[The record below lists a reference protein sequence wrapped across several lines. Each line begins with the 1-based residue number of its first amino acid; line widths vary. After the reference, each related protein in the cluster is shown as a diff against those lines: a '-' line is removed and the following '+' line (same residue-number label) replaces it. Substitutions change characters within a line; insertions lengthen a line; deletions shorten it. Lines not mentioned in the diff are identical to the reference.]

1 MHTPMFA
8 EPLVAAAL
16 EAAAEDAATEEAA
29 VEVLEEP
36 PQAVI
41 AAVAPTTADAFRK
54 SRREII
60 FIIMF
65 SFNSYLSIFTGAILH
80 APVIPVRIIPLQ
92 HPTVQENKF
101 TRLKEFFCAISTNAF
116 WARQFLFSKHH
127 NFSYICN
134 LPTKAKKLC
143 HFSLKKITKC
153 CIVRF
158 LQLFY
163 FLYILK
169 NIFRNSSS
177 LFFRI
182 FSLHFRNFLQ
192 IACSTKSATPYAA
205 ARRIRSNWKNRPS
218 LNSTPQ
224 AGKPIMLQCD
234 NSPTWPCRKA
244 WMPRWWCLPPAA
256 WERRD

>member
-1 MHTPMFA
+1 MFA

-134 LPTKAKKLC
+134 LPTKAKKIMSF
-143 HFSLKKITKC
+143 FSQKDYKMLHRP
-153 CIVRF
+153 VFAAFSF
-158 LQLFY
+158 LVYLEKY
-163 FLYILK
+163 F
-169 NIFRNSSS
+169 
-177 LFFRI
+177 
-182 FSLHFRNFLQ
+182 Q
-192 IACSTKSATPYAA
+192 
-205 ARRIRSNWKNRPS
+205 
-218 LNSTPQ
+218 
-224 AGKPIMLQCD
+224 
-234 NSPTWPCRKA
+234 
-244 WMPRWWCLPPAA
+244 
-256 WERRD
+256 E

>member
-158 LQLFY
+158 LQLFH

-182 FSLHFRNFLQ
+182 FSLHFCNFLQ
-192 IACSTKSATPYAA
+192 IACHS
-205 ARRIRSNWKNRPS
+205 RF
-218 LNSTPQ
+218 
-224 AGKPIMLQCD
+224 
-234 NSPTWPCRKA
+234 
-244 WMPRWWCLPPAA
+244 LPPAFLQRKCPEA
-256 WERRD
+256 FLSLRAFQSEYLLQMQQHLCNVEVDQQRGGIHNGGDQG

>member
-1 MHTPMFA
+1 MFA

-143 HFSLKKITKC
+143 YFSLKKITKC
-153 CIVRF
+153 CMVSF
-158 LQLFY
+158 GDAVY

-169 NIFRNSSS
+169 NIFRDSSAVT
-177 LFFRI
+177 
-182 FSLHFRNFLQ
+182 FL
-192 IACSTKSATPYAA
+192 
-205 ARRIRSNWKNRPS
+205 RF
-218 LNSTPQ
+218 
-224 AGKPIMLQCD
+224 
-234 NSPTWPCRKA
+234 
-244 WMPRWWCLPPAA
+244 
-256 WERRD
+256 

>member
-1 MHTPMFA
+1 MFA
-8 EPLVAAAL
+8 EPLAAAL

-60 FIIMF
+60 FIIVF
-65 SFNSYLSIFTGAILH
+65 SFNSYLSIFTGAFLH
-80 APVIPVRIIPLQ
+80 VPVIPVRIIPLQ
-92 HPTVQENKF
+92 SPPVQENKF

-127 NFSYICN
+127 NFSYVCN

-153 CIVRF
+153 CMVSF
-158 LQLFY
+158 GDAVY

-169 NIFRNSSS
+169 NIFRDSSAV
-177 LFFRI
+177 I
-182 FSLHFRNFLQ
+182 FCGFERFSRKFLQ
-192 IACSTKSATPYAA
+192 MSAVPGNTAHRILAQKKLPEGHTAFSGSSDSGSFSFTDAA
-205 ARRIRSNWKNRPS
+205 VP
-218 LNSTPQ
+218 
-224 AGKPIMLQCD
+224 LQC
-234 NSPTWPCRKA
+234 
-244 WMPRWWCLPPAA
+244 
-256 WERRD
+256 

>member
-158 LQLFY
+158 LQLFH

-182 FSLHFRNFLQ
+182 FSPHFCNFLQ
-192 IACSTKSATPYAA
+192 IACHS
-205 ARRIRSNWKNRPS
+205 RF
-218 LNSTPQ
+218 
-224 AGKPIMLQCD
+224 
-234 NSPTWPCRKA
+234 
-244 WMPRWWCLPPAA
+244 LPPAFCKENA
-256 WERRD
+256 QKLS

>member
-1 MHTPMFA
+1 MFA

-101 TRLKEFFCAISTNAF
+101 TRLKEFFCAISTNGF

-134 LPTKAKKLC
+134 LPTKAKNYVIFLSKRLQNVASSGFC
-143 HFSLKKITKC
+143 RFFIS
-153 CIVRF
+153 CI
-158 LQLFY
+158 
-163 FLYILK
+163 
-169 NIFRNSSS
+169 S
-177 LFFRI
+177 
-182 FSLHFRNFLQ
+182 
-192 IACSTKSATPYAA
+192 
-205 ARRIRSNWKNRPS
+205 
-218 LNSTPQ
+218 
-224 AGKPIMLQCD
+224 
-234 NSPTWPCRKA
+234 
-244 WMPRWWCLPPAA
+244 
-256 WERRD
+256 

>member
-1 MHTPMFA
+1 MFA

-158 LQLFY
+158 LQLFH
-163 FLYILK
+163 FVYILK
-169 NIFRNSSS
+169 NI
-177 LFFRI
+177 
-182 FSLHFRNFLQ
+182 LQ
-192 IACSTKSATPYAA
+192 IACHS
-205 ARRIRSNWKNRPS
+205 RF
-218 LNSTPQ
+218 
-224 AGKPIMLQCD
+224 
-234 NSPTWPCRKA
+234 
-244 WMPRWWCLPPAA
+244 LPPAFLQRKCPEA
-256 WERRD
+256 FLSLRAFQSEYLLQMQQHLCNVEVDQQRGGIHNGGDQG